1 MTQSAVS
8 YDPTQKYEV
17 KVSDVEFL
25 SVEGNSFMATIYQPQ
40 GTGPFPAFLDVH
52 GGAWSGGTR
61 TAAENVDRALATS
74 GMVVAAIDFRV
85 APEHAYP
92 KQVMDVNYGIRWWKA
107 TCGDYNGDA
116 SKFGALGIS
125 SGGHTTM
132 LTALKPNDERYAAL
146 PLPGHEDVDASLDYV
161 IGASPVLDSYARYLY
176 AKEEGNEHLVSG
188 SFGYFIDEETMK
200 EGSPQLVVERGE
212 QTHMPPVL
220 VIHATSDQNVP
231 NHIPTRFEETYR
243 AAGGSI
249 ELKLFPDMHHS
260 FVRDPSPETDV
271 AIGMMKE
278 FIARQLSAS

>member
-1 MTQSAVS
+1 MTQSAVV
-8 YDPTQKYEV
+8 YDPTQNYEV
-17 KVSDVEFL
+17 KKFDVEYL
-25 SVEGNSFMATIYQPQ
+25 VVGGVSFMATIYQPQ
-40 GTGPFPAFLDVH
+40 GAGPFPAFLDVH
-52 GGAWSGGTR
+52 GGAWQGGTR
-61 TAAENVDRALATS
+61 TAAENVDMALATS

-92 KQVMDVNYGIRWWKA
+92 AQVMDVNYGIRWWKA

-116 SKFGALGIS
+116 SIFGALGIS

-132 LTALKPNDERYAAL
+132 LNALRPNDERYASL
-146 PLPGHEDVDASLDYV
+146 PLSGSPDVDAALDYF

-176 AKEEGNEHLVSG
+176 AKEEGHERLVNG
-188 SFGYFIDEETMK
+188 SFGYFINEETMK
-200 EGSPQLVVERGE
+200 EGSPQLVLERGE
-212 QTHMPPVL
+212 QTNMPPVL

-271 AIGMMKE
+271 AIGMMKD
-278 FIARQLSAS
+278 FISRQLSA